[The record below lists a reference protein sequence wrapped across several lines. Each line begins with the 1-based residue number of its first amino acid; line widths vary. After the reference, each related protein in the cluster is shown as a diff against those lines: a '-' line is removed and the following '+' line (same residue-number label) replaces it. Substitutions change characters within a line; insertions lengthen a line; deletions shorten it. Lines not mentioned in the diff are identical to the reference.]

1 MGMAQVQM
9 AESESRA
16 MGIQPDGRETYLLF
30 LFNTKVCRG
39 ATWLSS
45 PSVLEHAGNLVYVL
59 ATWHF
64 GFMRLYGALRE
75 PSADNIGIIH
85 GAIACLTG
93 EVVYKE
99 ESFSR
104 YKTVPEVSRYER
116 RGRSRSAV
124 VG

>member
-9 AESESRA
+9 AESEFRA
-16 MGIQPDGRETYLLF
+16 MGIQTDGRESYLLF
-30 LFNTKVCRG
+30 IFDMKVCRD

-45 PSVLEHAGNLVYVL
+45 PSVLDHAGNLVCVL

-64 GFMRLYGALRE
+64 GLMRLYGALRE

-85 GAIACLTG
+85 GAIACLTD

-99 ESFSR
+99 
-104 YKTVPEVSRYER
+104 
-116 RGRSRSAV
+116 
-124 VG
+124 